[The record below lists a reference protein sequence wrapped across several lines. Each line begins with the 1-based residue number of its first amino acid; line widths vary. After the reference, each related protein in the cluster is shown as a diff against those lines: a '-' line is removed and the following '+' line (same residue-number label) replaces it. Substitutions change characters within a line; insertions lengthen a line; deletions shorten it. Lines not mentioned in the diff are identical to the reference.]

1 MAVFGMNGIAFVALD
16 LLLVFAVY
24 GMKRISM
31 NEGEVAAVGRMAAR
45 KAIAAKGGNPDDAKR
60 AAVEYRTAL
69 LRQIKSEQAT
79 RYKDMGKEFEK
90 AYVSKT
96 FLR

>member
-1 MAVFGMNGIAFVALD
+1 MNGISFVALD
-16 LLLVFAVY
+16 LLLVFAIY

-31 NEGEVAAVGRMAAR
+31 NEGEVAAVSRMAAR
-45 KAIAAKGGNPDDAKR
+45 KQIAAKGGSPEDAKR
-60 AAVEYRTAL
+60 AAIEYRTTL
-69 LRQIKSEQAT
+69 LRQMHSEQSA